1 MKFRAAPL
9 LLIAL
14 LPLLVGFSKKSTF
27 SITFHA
33 QAEENDMRK
42 TMFPMQLEGRQI
54 MFKIVPEISQV
65 NIVAYHP
72 FDTETGDK
80 GVAMQLDFRGRG
92 SLEMATRSR
101 RGEFLLAMVN
111 GQPVDY
117 LVMDEVIDNGL
128 ITIWRGCTDELYKEM
143 GKKYPRI
150 KPGGPPSVNENM
162 EMLPVTK
169 KERARSLANAREAER
184 AADKARKEG
193 KPETPAIPSL
203 DPPRAPVAP
212 SIPLEGGTAN
222 PVIPPKAVPADEPAL
237 PKP

>member
-1 MKFRAAPL
+1 
-9 LLIAL
+9 
-14 LPLLVGFSKKSTF
+14 
-27 SITFHA
+27 
-33 QAEENDMRK
+33 
-42 TMFPMQLEGRQI
+42 
-54 MFKIVPEISQV
+54 
-65 NIVAYHP
+65 
-72 FDTETGDK
+72 
-80 GVAMQLDFRGRG
+80 
-92 SLEMATRSR
+92 
-101 RGEFLLAMVN
+101 
-111 GQPVDY
+111 
-117 LVMDEVIDNGL
+117 
-128 ITIWRGCTDELYKEM
+128 
-143 GKKYPRI
+143 
-150 KPGGPPSVNENM
+150 M